1 MTTVEPKTN
10 LRAGMGQCPRPT
22 CASSATER
30 FSLAETLQAAAR
42 GLDADRLRPVAPS
55 DAGLA
60 CQPRTLLT
68 LLAYCYAS
76 QIYGSADVEAVLRSD
91 PNFRSLCRDQL
102 PDARL
107 IRRFRRE
114 NREALGVCLEAALRF
129 TAEQKVAQGLITRVN
144 EERIAEEARRRII
157 MAMFTDSMELD
168 KDQTSD
174 TPVDLCYLI
183 AKDGS
188 RGH

>member
-10 LRAGMGQCPRPT
+10 LRAGLGQCPRPT

-42 GLDADRLRPVAPS
+42 GLDTDRLRPVGPS

-91 PNFRSLCRDQL
+91 ANFRSLCRDRF

-114 NREALGVCLEAALRF
+114 NRDALEACLEAALRF
-129 TAEQKVAQGLITRVN
+129 MAEQKVAQGLITRVS
-144 EERIAEEARRRII
+144 EARIAEEARRRII

>member
-10 LRAGMGQCPRPT
+10 LRAGLGQCPRPT

-42 GLDADRLRPVAPS
+42 GLDTDRLRPAAPS

-76 QIYGSADVEAVLRSD
+76 QIYGSAEVEVVLRRD
-91 PNFRSLCRDQL
+91 PNFHALCRDQL

-129 TAEQKVAQGLITRVN
+129 MTEQKVAQGLITRVN
-144 EERIAEEARRRII
+144 QERIAEEARRRII

>member
-10 LRAGMGQCPRPT
+10 LRAGLGQCPRPT

-42 GLDADRLRPVAPS
+42 GLDTDRLRPVAPS

-76 QIYGSADVEAVLRSD
+76 QIYGSSEVEAGLRRGPKLHAPLRGEIPRAPVSR
-91 PNFRSLCRDQL
+91 P
-102 PDARL
+102 
-107 IRRFRRE
+107 FRR
-114 NREALGVCLEAALRF
+114 G
-129 TAEQKVAQGLITRVN
+129 K
-144 EERIAEEARRRII
+144 
-157 MAMFTDSMELD
+157 
-168 KDQTSD
+168 
-174 TPVDLCYLI
+174 P
-183 AKDGS
+183 
-188 RGH
+188 

>member
-10 LRAGMGQCPRPT
+10 LRAGLGQCPRPT

-42 GLDADRLRPVAPS
+42 VLDADRLRPVAPS

-76 QIYGSADVEAVLRSD
+76 QIYGSAEVEAVLRRD
-91 PNFRSLCRDQL
+91 PNFHALCRDQL

-107 IRRFRRE
+107 IRPFRRDNPE
-114 NREALGVCLEAALRF
+114 GLGLCLPDALRC
-129 TAEQKVAQGLITRVN
+129 
-144 EERIAEEARRRII
+144 
-157 MAMFTDSMELD
+157 MAGPQVT
-168 KDQTSD
+168 Q
-174 TPVDLCYLI
+174 
-183 AKDGS
+183 
-188 RGH
+188 

>member
-1 MTTVEPKTN
+1 V
-10 LRAGMGQCPRPT
+10 A
-22 CASSATER
+22 ER

-42 GLDADRLRPVAPS
+42 GVDTDKIRPIAPP
-55 DAGLA
+55 DGGPG
-60 CQPRTLLT
+60 CRPRTLLT

-76 QIYGSADVEAVLRSD
+76 QIYCSEDVEAVLRRD
-91 PNFRSLCRDQL
+91 TNFRSLCGDRL
-102 PDARL
+102 PDARV

-114 NREALGVCLEAALRF
+114 NREALEVCLVAALRF
-129 TAEQKVAQGLITRVN
+129 VAEQKVAQGLITRVKD
-144 EERIAEEARRRII
+144 ERIAEEARRRVI

-188 RGH
+188 QMH